1 MYQRVNP
8 AFSGMQESCVKRL
21 ADGMFIPF
29 ALANTDYQAFKSEI
43 NADEAQLQDA
53 DGNVMSAADAKAFVA
68 TLP

>member
-1 MYQRVNP
+1 MYKLIKNQLGSVNFVNRSIDN
-8 AFSGMQESCVKRL
+8 A
-21 ADGMFIPF
+21 FIPF
-29 ALANTDYQAFKSEI
+29 AIGNTDYFNFKSEI